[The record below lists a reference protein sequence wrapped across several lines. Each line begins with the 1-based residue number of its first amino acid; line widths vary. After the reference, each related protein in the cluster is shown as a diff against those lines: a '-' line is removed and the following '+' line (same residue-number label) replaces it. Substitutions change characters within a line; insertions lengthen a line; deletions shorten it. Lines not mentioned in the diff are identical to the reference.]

1 MNADNF
7 IEKVKSTNKA
17 KLTQAEI
24 FALVLDCQNE
34 TNKLIQC
41 GNITM
46 NKKKYEVTIG
56 MDKPIRVEFLVF
68 RLMAYLIEHKNE
80 CVDRDSLLSDIW
92 GANVFVTKRSVD
104 VAIWKVRKIV
114 GDDKVVTLKK
124 VGYMFVD

>member
-41 GNITM
+41 GDITM

-56 MDKPIRVEFLVF
+56 TDKPIRLEFLVF

-80 CVDRDSLLSDIW
+80 CVDRDSLLRDIW